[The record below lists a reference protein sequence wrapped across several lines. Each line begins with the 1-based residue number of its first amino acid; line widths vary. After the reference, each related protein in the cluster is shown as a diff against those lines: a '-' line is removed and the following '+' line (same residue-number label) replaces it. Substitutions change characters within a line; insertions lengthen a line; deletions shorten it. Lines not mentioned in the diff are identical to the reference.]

1 MYFIY
6 LFIFFF
12 FSAAVKPELPKPE
25 EKVVPKVEESVPEA
39 VPTPA
44 SASAAVPHA
53 QVAIEPPPPQNNLE
67 VVD

>member
-1 MYFIY
+1 M
-6 LFIFFF
+6 
-12 FSAAVKPELPKPE
+12 
-25 EKVVPKVEESVPEA
+25 VPKVEESVPEA